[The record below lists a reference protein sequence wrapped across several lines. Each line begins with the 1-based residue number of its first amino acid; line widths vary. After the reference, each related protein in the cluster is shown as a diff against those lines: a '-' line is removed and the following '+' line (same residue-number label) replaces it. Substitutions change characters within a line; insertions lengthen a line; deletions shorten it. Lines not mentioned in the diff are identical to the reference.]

1 MNKKSKS
8 FWMYTIIL
16 FTVAL
21 VLVLLSFAATDY
33 KKANENYESRVQSLQ
48 NENLE
53 LKALKE
59 QNDTTIAGLNTKV
72 ESLTAERD
80 MYKNAEETYANA
92 VESIYI
98 ADGYCD
104 DGEYKEA
111 YEELSKVDSSIL
123 KEQILGRYKSVKADI
138 DAHYVPDDE
147 E

>member
-1 MNKKSKS
+1 
-8 FWMYTIIL
+8 MYTIIL

-53 LKALKE
+53 LKELKA

-80 MYKNAEETYANA
+80 KYKNAEEAYANA

-98 ADGYCD
+98 ADGYCEY
-104 DGEYKEA
+104 GEYKKA
-111 YEELSKVDSSIL
+111 YEELEKVDSTIL
-123 KEQILGRYKSVKADI
+123 KEKILGRYKSVKAKI
-138 DAHYVPDDE
+138 DARYTPE
-147 E
+147 EE